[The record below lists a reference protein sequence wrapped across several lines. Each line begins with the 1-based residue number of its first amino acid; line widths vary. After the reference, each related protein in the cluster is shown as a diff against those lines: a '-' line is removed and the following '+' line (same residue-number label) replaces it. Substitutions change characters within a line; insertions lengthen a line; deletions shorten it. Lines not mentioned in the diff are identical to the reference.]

1 MSQCRPALFLLLML
15 TLIVGVFY
23 PLLATGLAQWWFPHQ
38 AAGSLIELRGAARG
52 SALIGQNFSQPGY
65 FQGRPSAT
73 GDVPYNPLASS
84 GSNLAAS
91 NPALDRVLEQRA
103 AALRAANPQA
113 VGPIPVDLLTASGS
127 GLDAQISP
135 QAARWQAPRIAAA
148 RQLPLG
154 VVQKLIEQQIDTPLP
169 AFIGNPTVNV
179 LALNLALD
187 AR

>member
-15 TLIVGVFY
+15 TLVVGVFY
-23 PLLATGLAQWWFPHQ
+23 PLLTTGLAQWWFPHQ
-38 AAGSLIELRGAARG
+38 AAGSLIEQQGELRG
-52 SALIGQNFSQPGY
+52 SLLIGQKFSRPDY

-73 GDVPYNPLASS
+73 GETAYNPLASS

-91 NPALDRVLEQRA
+91 NPALDQALEQRA
-103 AALRAANPQA
+103 TALRAANPQA

-127 GLDAQISP
+127 GLDPDISP

-148 RQLPLG
+148 RQLPLN
-154 VVQKLIEQQIDTPLP
+154 VVQQLIEQQIHTPMP
-169 AFIGNPTVNV
+169 AFIGDPTVNV

-187 AR
+187 AM